1 MSDHNLPRQQ
11 PLTKEEIAGLRLNSF
26 SNVIKNIV
34 SALLWAAF
42 IIACIT
48 FAVLF
53 SLWKWLAPSFGVL
66 HPADYQTTFII
77 LSATIAFLFILR
89 IGFKDI
95 KYFIE
100 LKKKN
105 APEMD
110 DLKNGY
116 ALVEEFTVT
125 RAVEISEYEDEGTG
139 FFLELSDGRVLCVTG
154 QDLYPYAHD
163 SEAQPEEGIADECHL
178 FPQNKIEYRYTPLGK
193 RRLLVTGKG
202 EALRPYGIVQ
212 SHKGFFKKDKKG
224 VRTYT
229 GPEDGIF
236 YNGPME
242 RVLESFSYKLQN
254 LN

>member
-1 MSDHNLPRQQ
+1 
-11 PLTKEEIAGLRLNSF
+11 
-26 SNVIKNIV
+26 
-34 SALLWAAF
+34 
-42 IIACIT
+42 
-48 FAVLF
+48 
-53 SLWKWLAPSFGVL
+53 
-66 HPADYQTTFII
+66 
-77 LSATIAFLFILR
+77 
-89 IGFKDI
+89 
-95 KYFIE
+95 
-100 LKKKN
+100 
-105 APEMD
+105 MD